1 MPDVSIW
8 RRTSAA
14 WLATL
19 FLLAIGYL
27 LLWRGGTTLPAML
40 LVAAYV
46 VVVPFAILRSSA
58 ASAAARRGATSARR
72 NGDVDG
78 VESRSSYIAA
88 AIVAVLVLALYVT
101 TLAPSTAMWDTSEY
115 ITAAYVL
122 GIPHPPGNPFFV
134 LIGHVFSQLPIA
146 PTVAQRVNLLAAVC
160 SALSAGA
167 WYLVAERVLVS
178 LLPRPGLRRIGAGL
192 AALLAAT
199 AFTVWNQSVVNEKV
213 YTVSLLFFA
222 AVSWL
227 MVRWSDEEESASSD
241 ALLLLVA
248 YLLGL
253 GYANHPAGMLV
264 APAVGIAVLA
274 RRWTTLLRWRL
285 LLAGALV
292 FVIGLTP
299 FAVEPIRA
307 AHAPPMNQGETSACI
322 GEIEAGC
329 MFSGETYRRLM
340 SHVQREQYGGH
351 SVAERQAPLS
361 AQFGMWWLY
370 FKWQWMRD
378 ATVERP
384 FAQTALALVFLAL
397 GLYGGVVH
405 YRSDRRSFWFFGA
418 LVFSVT
424 LALVVYMNFKY
435 GWSQAP
441 ELGYSVPREVRD
453 RDYFYIWSYSTWGV
467 WAALGLAA
475 IWAAAARRLGTSSR
489 GAGTHEGSW
498 RPWLLASPVLLLAL
512 VPLVANWRQASRA
525 GDTATADFARDLL
538 NSVEP
543 YGVLVTVGDNDTFP
557 LWYAQEVEGVRRDV
571 TIAVTSLLNTDWYA
585 RQTLIRRP
593 QHEYDAAR
601 GPAVYRGRQWSR
613 PQSPPLSLTVAQADA
628 VPLLVPLPGRQLF
641 AVGTLNAILDPQRQP
656 YGGLERADIFV
667 LQMIKDGLTTGRS
680 VYIST
685 TTGDYAERLGLGAHV
700 LQQGLA
706 RKVVYAPTASGR
718 DTIVVQG
725 AGAVDVERSLAL
737 WSSYDAPTSIIRHG
751 QWIDQP
757 SVTVPYAYIRLGAV
771 LGDALQ
777 QRGDRA
783 RAGPVLATAAR
794 IATAVGLDLPGL
806 QGEPAPAPG
815 SDAPAPESIPLL
827 PNGR

>member
-1 MPDVSIW
+1 MPDLSLL
-8 RRTSAA
+8 RRGSAA
-14 WLATL
+14 WLAAL
-19 FLLAIGYL
+19 LLLAIGYA
-27 LLWRGGTTLPAML
+27 LLWRGATTLPAML
-40 LVAAYV
+40 LVAGYV
-46 VVVPFAILRSSA
+46 VAVPFAILRSKVNGAGRSPA
-58 ASAAARRGATSARR
+58 GKRNGASHASDARPSYLAAA
-72 NGDVDG
+72 V
-78 VESRSSYIAA
+78 V
-88 AIVAVLVLALYVT
+88 VALVLALYVA
-101 TLAPSTAMWDTSEY
+101 TLAPTTAMWDTSEY

-134 LIGHVFSQLPIA
+134 LLGHVFSQLPIA
-146 PTVAQRVNLLAAVC
+146 PTVAQRVNLLAAIC

-167 WYLVAERVLVS
+167 WFLVAERVLMS
-178 LLPRPGLRRIGAGL
+178 LLPRPALRRIGAGL

-227 MVRWSDEEESASSD
+227 MVLWSDADESPSSD
-241 ALLLLVA
+241 ALLVLVA

-253 GYANHPAGMLV
+253 GYANHPAGLLV

-285 LLAGALV
+285 LLVGAV
-292 FVIGLTP
+292 AFVMGLTP

-307 AHAPPMNQGETSACI
+307 AHAPPMNQGETSACV
-322 GEIEAGC
+322 GDIEVGC
-329 MFSGETYRRLM
+329 TFSSETYRRLM
-340 SHVQREQYGGH
+340 SHVRREQYGGH
-351 SVAERQAPLS
+351 SVVVRQAPFS
-361 AQFGMWWLY
+361 AQVGMWWLY

-384 FAQTALALVFLAL
+384 FAQATLAFVFLAL
-397 GLYGGVVH
+397 GIYGGVVH

-424 LALVVYMNFKY
+424 LALVFYMNFKY

-467 WAALGLAA
+467 WAALGLVA
-475 IWAAAARRLGTSSR
+475 IWAAAARSFGARTGDAVATAGNSR
-489 GAGTHEGSW
+489 T
-498 RPWLLASPVLLLAL
+498 PWMLAAPVLLVAL
-512 VPLVANWRQASRA
+512 VPLFANWRQASRA
-525 GDTATADFARDLL
+525 GDTATGDFARDML

-593 QHEYDAAR
+593 QVEYDAAR
-601 GPAVYRGRQWSR
+601 GPAVYRSR
-613 PQSPPLSLTVAQADA
+613 SWARPAAPPLSLSVAQSDA
-628 VPLLVPLPGRQLF
+628 IPLFVPLPGRQLF
-641 AVGTLNAILDPQRQP
+641 TAGSLSAILDPQRQP
-656 YGGLERADIFV
+656 YGGLERADVFV
-667 LQMIKDGLTTGRS
+667 LQMIKDGVTTGRP

-685 TTGDYAERLGLGAHV
+685 TTGDYAERLGLGEHM
-700 LQQGLA
+700 LQHGLA
-706 RKVVYAPTASGR
+706 RKVVYSPAAASR
-718 DTIVVQG
+718 DAVVVPG
-725 AGAVDVERSLAL
+725 AGAVDVARSLAL
-737 WSSYDAPTSIIRHG
+737 WSLYDAPTSIIRHG
-751 QWIDQP
+751 QWVDQP

-771 LGDALQ
+771 LGDALF
-777 QRGDRA
+777 QRGDSANGRM
-783 RAGPVLATAAR
+783 VLATAAR
-794 IATAVGLDLPGL
+794 VGEAVGLDVAGL
-806 QGEPAPAPG
+806 ATPATPAPG
-815 SDAPAPESIPLL
+815 GESIPLI
-827 PNGR
+827 PRGR